1 MKLNKNSK
9 KILIYSLAFVLGV
22 KGFSSVAKAVNG
34 NNQILAVAREN
45 NAEVLNNNGRGQ
57 VETKAQKIE
66 NLGGLSP
73 VDIKVWIGEQVD
85 WSKGIKATNPQKE
98 NEIRELLNGATITD
112 KTNPARNTTT
122 ETDLE
127 GNILVKF
134 DDDSEITVQ
143 NQKLMVTS
151 HITSIARKQKAP
163 DDAIEVKLMLGEGVK
178 VEIVDNHT
186 QRVLDTRNGDKD
198 NPLHF
203 NSYLAKPDT
212 NLNEYI
218 NEVLRDTI
226 FNLVN
231 VKSQDGYVDPEWK
244 GQEDNFIASEANNI
258 FTAKATKQHT
268 VTFNTDG
275 GSDIAEKKVK
285 NGAKLEGVNNP
296 TKEGFVFS
304 GWKEEGTQELF
315 DLDKAITK
323 DTTLVAVWEAQVQ
336 KMDGDKEVKEPFI
349 KVIFNKGENGKLTF
363 EDNDVQE
370 GNLYYKV
377 YKELTFEQAKEKGM
391 KLPNIVAN
399 DGFKVSGRNGGWDK
413 PLELNKTNI
422 VFTAKYFD
430 AQRGEVESNPSVRVV
445 EYLSSDENKGMVDVK
460 REILRSVLDAFKGA
474 TAKAK
479 EGYVFVNWTN
489 EKGEEVSKNEKFV
502 PETKVYAKYFAN
514 FKKQTDKAEEQKPN
528 PTPQHPEQQKPKKPE
543 GQKQPEKS
551 GNKEEKTKE
560 MQNQKNVSPNKKE
573 KNKAEKGR
581 ISSGIVKG
589 KENNKKSSKN
599 KIAKTSDVFSVGILK
614 GLMATSVAGLA
625 IVKKKRK

>member
-218 NEVLRDTI
+218 NEILRDTI

-231 VKSQDGYVDPEWK
+231 VKAQDGYVDPEWK

-258 FTAKATKQHT
+258 FTAKASPA
-268 VTFNTDG
+268 G
-275 GSDIAEKKVK
+275 ASKV
-285 NGAKLEGVNNP
+285 L
-296 TKEGFVFS
+296 
-304 GWKEEGTQELF
+304 
-315 DLDKAITK
+315 
-323 DTTLVAVWEAQVQ
+323 
-336 KMDGDKEVKEPFI
+336 
-349 KVIFNKGENGKLTF
+349 
-363 EDNDVQE
+363 
-370 GNLYYKV
+370 
-377 YKELTFEQAKEKGM
+377 
-391 KLPNIVAN
+391 
-399 DGFKVSGRNGGWDK
+399 
-413 PLELNKTNI
+413 
-422 VFTAKYFD
+422 
-430 AQRGEVESNPSVRVV
+430 
-445 EYLSSDENKGMVDVK
+445 
-460 REILRSVLDAFKGA
+460 
-474 TAKAK
+474 
-479 EGYVFVNWTN
+479 
-489 EKGEEVSKNEKFV
+489 
-502 PETKVYAKYFAN
+502 
-514 FKKQTDKAEEQKPN
+514 
-528 PTPQHPEQQKPKKPE
+528 
-543 GQKQPEKS
+543 
-551 GNKEEKTKE
+551 
-560 MQNQKNVSPNKKE
+560 
-573 KNKAEKGR
+573 
-581 ISSGIVKG
+581 
-589 KENNKKSSKN
+589 
-599 KIAKTSDVFSVGILK
+599 
-614 GLMATSVAGLA
+614 
-625 IVKKKRK
+625 